1 MRICLKGKDDQI
13 LGINIFFSYRARIAQ
28 NNEKNKKHMNFLN
41 NASKDD
47 FSNDSTPTLVLTTDQ
62 VLQKI

>member
-1 MRICLKGKDDQI
+1 
-13 LGINIFFSYRARIAQ
+13 
-28 NNEKNKKHMNFLN
+28 MNFLN